1 MLPQGGTDTRIWRE
15 VTGLG
20 AEVADLADLRG
31 SRVEPDIAL
40 IWDWEAWWA
49 LELEWR
55 PSRDLDYLERVRAWY
70 EAAWRAGLTVDF
82 VHPEH
87 SLGRYPL
94 VVAPSLYLTTPAAA
108 ANLTRYVADGG
119 VLLVSYFSGIV
130 DAHDSVHPGA
140 YPGALREVLGVT
152 VEEWRPLLE
161 GERVR
166 LAWEEGGEATAD
178 SWTEAVRLAGAKPV
192 LRYADG
198 PAAGGPA
205 VTRHELGAGQAWYV
219 SARTDP
225 AATARL
231 LAAVSGAAGLAT
243 RNQPDL
249 EIVRRSDGT
258 RRFITLIN
266 HGAADTDTEV
276 GGRLV
281 NVPAGE
287 VVVIREEAAGVPGG

>member
-1 MLPQGGTDTRIWRE
+1 
-15 VTGLG
+15 
-20 AEVADLADLRG
+20 
-31 SRVEPDIAL
+31 
-40 IWDWEAWWA
+40 
-49 LELEWR
+49 
-55 PSRDLDYLERVRAWY
+55 
-70 EAAWRAGLTVDF
+70 
-82 VHPEH
+82 
-87 SLGRYPL
+87 
-94 VVAPSLYLTTPAAA
+94 
-108 ANLTRYVADGG
+108 
-119 VLLVSYFSGIV
+119 
-130 DAHDSVHPGA
+130 
-140 YPGALREVLGVT
+140 
-152 VEEWRPLLE
+152 LLE

-225 AATARL
+225 VATARL